1 MFTLNVRL
9 AQLQKGRNIIKQ
21 NAEDIDWE
29 VTVNCLGGLEN
40 VFITVKG
47 AITGVVYRQI

>member
-9 AQLQKGRNIIKQ
+9 AQLLKGRNIIKQNSKVPKQ

-29 VTVNCLGGLEN
+29 VTVNC
-40 VFITVKG
+40 
-47 AITGVVYRQI
+47 